1 MPIKVAIN
9 GFGRIGRAT
18 FRNILQNH
26 PNLEVVAVNDLTDAK
41 TLAHLLKY
49 DSIYGQLNE
58 KVAFSGNY
66 LIIGGKKF
74 KVLAE
79 KDPLK
84 LPWKKLKIN
93 VVLECT
99 GVFRDL
105 EGAKKHLKA
114 GAKKVIISAPAKGK
128 GIPSFILGIN
138 DNKYNPGK
146 DHIVDMGS
154 CTTNCLAP
162 VAKVLNDEF
171 GIISG
176 FMTTVHSYTTNQR
189 LLDLPHKD
197 LRRARAAAI
206 NIVPTTTGAT
216 EAIGN
221 VMPELKGKLDGVALR
236 VPTPI
241 VSIIELVCRL
251 EKKTTV
257 DNINK
262 AFKKAEKTLKGIL
275 RVEENPL
282 VSTDFIGDPYAA
294 IVDALSTK
302 VIGDMVKVSAWYDN
316 EWAYGCRLA
325 KFAEFI
331 GKKI

>member
-331 GKKI
+331 GKKL